1 MVDGYTVEEAASVL
15 GVPRERVWELI
26 ARGILTGSTD
36 LGGAMRVRL
45 RADRNAEPP
54 GPVAERP
61 VDLPPSDASPFREL
75 LTEFRSLTE
84 RYGQA
89 LLALGEARG
98 EVAGLRSRVDM
109 LEARVDLRLTS
120 AAADP
125 GSSWAPSAWPSP
137 GESVVEA
144 PRKPE
149 SSTAERA
156 GRSGAQDDAEATD
169 HADNRGS
176 HRRRRSGRRATESFA
191 DALAR
196 ADDPSPPELPG
207 AAETAAALAGL
218 RHDQPSDGAPAED
231 ESTEHEAEAF
241 LPRDLPSA
249 DAVPVAEEV
258 EADGAESVAAV
269 DPEPADEALSA
280 ETDGESSRPE
290 PETHDEVSEPE
301 PEPEAETGPAAAAES
316 DDEAPEPAWDA
327 EHYSASI
334 EEPGWIAA
342 EDVRAPTL
350 PAWDP
355 SHAEAPPWPERDR
368 PEPSELSG
376 SRELDEALAALDA
389 LAHPTPPDVQPPAGD
404 DTGTPVSRPTPPPPL
419 AMRSPASRA
428 YRRLK
433 RIFPS

>member
-1 MVDGYTVEEAASVL
+1 V
-15 GVPRERVWELI
+15 
-26 ARGILTGSTD
+26 
-36 LGGAMRVRL
+36 
-45 RADRNAEPP
+45 
-54 GPVAERP
+54 
-61 VDLPPSDASPFREL
+61 
-75 LTEFRSLTE
+75 
-84 RYGQA
+84 
-89 LLALGEARG
+89 
-98 EVAGLRSRVDM
+98 
-109 LEARVDLRLTS
+109 
-120 AAADP
+120 
-125 GSSWAPSAWPSP
+125 
-137 GESVVEA
+137 
-144 PRKPE
+144 
-149 SSTAERA
+149 
-156 GRSGAQDDAEATD
+156 
-169 HADNRGS
+169 
-176 HRRRRSGRRATESFA
+176 SFA

-301 PEPEAETGPAAAAES
+301 THDEVSEPETHDEVSEPEPEAGPAAAAES

-389 LAHPTPPDVQPPAGD
+389 LAHPAPGPEPAAGD
-404 DTGTPVSRPTPPPPL
+404 DTGTPVTTPRSPAAWSRPTPPPPL